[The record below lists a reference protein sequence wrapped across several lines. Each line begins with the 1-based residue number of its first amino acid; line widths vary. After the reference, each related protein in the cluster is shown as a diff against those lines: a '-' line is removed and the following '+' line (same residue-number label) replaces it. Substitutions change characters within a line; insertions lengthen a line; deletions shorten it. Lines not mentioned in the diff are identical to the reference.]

1 MAHCPGF
8 WDQLKPENVKSLPRI
23 PRKSCIAAFSGML
36 STKIVLVR
44 ALTVTAINIDKR
56 KQSQSVF
63 GHCVRFLVIGVSNN
77 SFRRIRVR

>member
-1 MAHCPGF
+1 
-8 WDQLKPENVKSLPRI
+8 
-23 PRKSCIAAFSGML
+23 ML